1 MTLRLKRGDTLNLD
15 VMDDTID
22 LSATDIESAVQLGSF
37 YEELTVS
44 NIDAG
49 AGTYSLSGDT
59 RNWPLGSVDCDIK
72 YTVSGD
78 VIHTSTFQIMII
90 QAVTK

>member
-1 MTLRLKRGDTLNLD
+1 MTLRLKQGDTLRLD
-15 VMDDTID
+15 VVDDTID
-22 LSATDIESAVQLGSF
+22 LGVAEIESAVRLGSF

-44 NIDAG
+44 DIDAV
-49 AGTYSLSGDT
+49 AGTYILSGDT